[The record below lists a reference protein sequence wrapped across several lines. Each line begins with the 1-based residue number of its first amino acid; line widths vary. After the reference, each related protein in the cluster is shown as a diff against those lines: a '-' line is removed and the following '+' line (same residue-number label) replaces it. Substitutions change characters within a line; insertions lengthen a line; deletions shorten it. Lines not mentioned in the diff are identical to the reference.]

1 MLQRRNDREEIRRR
15 LAMGEEA
22 DRPGGRKP
30 SLQSRL
36 QSGECQIVA
45 EITTETIPHP
55 YKFKIITKFLKNP
68 GILQNE
74 FPWCFSLL
82 LY

>member
-22 DRPGGRKP
+22 DKPGGRKP

-36 QSGECQIVA
+36 QSGECRMIYGTVDFEYFLFIWA
-45 EITTETIPHP
+45 VNNFLVFLMETPRLI
-55 YKFKIITKFLKNP
+55 
-68 GILQNE
+68 
-74 FPWCFSLL
+74 
-82 LY
+82 